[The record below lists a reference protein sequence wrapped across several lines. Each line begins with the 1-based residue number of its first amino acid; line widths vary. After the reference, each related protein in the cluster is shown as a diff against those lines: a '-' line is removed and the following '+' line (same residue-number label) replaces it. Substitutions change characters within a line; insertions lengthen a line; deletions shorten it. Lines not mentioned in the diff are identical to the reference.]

1 MAENVVEE
9 LLGLAVGAGVLER
22 AHPLA
27 DDVAK
32 SAIEIGR
39 DEVVLAQVHSDDAA
53 IVGCGVD
60 EHHQVVVEVER
71 LDGVRHAMNN
81 RGHRSCSCSWASR
94 PYFLAY
100 LPA

>member
-1 MAENVVEE
+1 
-9 LLGLAVGAGVLER
+9 
-22 AHPLA
+22 
-27 DDVAK
+27 
-32 SAIEIGR
+32 
-39 DEVVLAQVHSDDAA
+39 
-53 IVGCGVD
+53 VD